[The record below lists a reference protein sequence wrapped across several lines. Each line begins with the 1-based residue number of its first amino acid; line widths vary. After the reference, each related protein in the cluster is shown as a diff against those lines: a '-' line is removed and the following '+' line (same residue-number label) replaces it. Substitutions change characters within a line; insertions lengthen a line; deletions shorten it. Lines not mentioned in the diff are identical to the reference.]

1 MKIPLI
7 IASIVLLAAAAL
19 TTSRAIRRGT
29 IGDRAVAMDAL
40 TAIITCGLLVATAFT
55 GDAWFLDLALVLG
68 LLAFLT
74 SVAVARFIERR
85 GL

>member
-1 MKIPLI
+1 MNISLT
-7 IASIVLLAAAAL
+7 IALIVLLAAAAL

-40 TAIITCGLLVATAFT
+40 TAIITCGLLVATVLT
-55 GDAWFLDLALVLG
+55 GDEWFLDLALILG

>member
-1 MKIPLI
+1 MNISLI
-7 IASIVLLAAAAL
+7 IASIALLAAAAL

-40 TAIITCGLLVATAFT
+40 TSIITCGLLVATALT
-55 GDAWFLDLALVLG
+55 EDAWFLDLALVLG

>member
-1 MKIPLI
+1 MNISLI
-7 IASIVLLAAAAL
+7 IALGILLAAAAL

-40 TAIITCGLLVATAFT
+40 TAIIACGLLVAAALTE
-55 GDAWFLDLALVLG
+55 DSWFLDLALVLG